1 MGDNDQRVI
10 VIGLDGATWDLIRP
24 WVEEGKLPTFS
35 RLMKEGTWGILES
48 LELPISS
55 AAWTTITTGVNPGK
69 HGIFDFSI
77 RKKDSYEIRPVS
89 SKDAKCP
96 RLWDIIGIY
105 DKRSYIIDVPLTY
118 PPQKIH
124 GCMLSGFPCPEE
136 HNEFTYP
143 PEFIDELREVI
154 GRDIHFQPRISPHDE
169 AKFLEEMF
177 EITDYVE
184 ATIKYILRE
193 KNFDFLMSVFVGPD
207 ALGHTFFKYIDI
219 NHPKYRENKELSHAI
234 LKMYIKLDKMLKSIM
249 ELLDENDKL
258 FLISDHGFSSVY
270 YGVALNKW
278 LMEKGYLHLKMNPG
292 TIFRETFF
300 NLGLTYENI
309 FKIIKTLRGVK
320 KVQNYIYSDNDAS
333 LVRKLIQRMV
343 SSMMIGGKDIDWQAT
358 EAYSQGNFGQIYINL
373 RGREPEGS
381 VDTQNYDELVEVII
395 SDLREFRYNG
405 ERVFDE
411 IERGKDVYA
420 GAFAKN
426 GPDIIC
432 THSKSK
438 YMVSRFFEFGS
449 TKTITVHPV
458 WSGTHDRTGIFLAWD
473 NNNDI
478 AAGKRIKAKLCDV
491 TPTILHL
498 FSIPIPK
505 DMDGKPLMEIFSK
518 DTEFAKTR
526 VGYEKGLKERTEEAV
541 KRLKIKGVFGKI

>member
-1 MGDNDQRVI
+1 MKENPRVV
-10 VIGLDGATWDLIRP
+10 VIGLDGATWDLIKP
-24 WVEEGKLPTFS
+24 WAEEGTLPTFNK
-35 RLMKEGTWGILES
+35 LMNEGTWGILES

-77 RKKDSYEIRPVS
+77 RKRNSYEIRPVS
-89 SKDAKCP
+89 SKDAKYP

-105 DKRSYIIDVPLTY
+105 GKKSYIIDVPLTY

-124 GCMLSGFPCPEE
+124 GCMLSGFPCPED

-154 GRDIHFQPRISPHDE
+154 DRDVHFQSRISPHDE

-177 EITDYVE
+177 KITDYVE
-184 ATIKYILRE
+184 ETIKYILRE
-193 KNFDFLMSVFVGPD
+193 KNFDFLMTVFVGPD
-207 ALGHTFFKYIDI
+207 ALGHTFFKYIDR
-219 NHPKYRENKELSHAI
+219 NHPKYRDDKELSHAI
-234 LKMYIKLDKMLKSIM
+234 LNMYIRLDKILKSII
-249 ELLDENDKL
+249 ELLNGNDKL

-278 LMEKGYLHLKMNPG
+278 LMGKGYLHLKRNPG
-292 TIFRETFF
+292 TIFREILF

-309 FKIIKTLRGVK
+309 FKIIKKLRGVK
-320 KVQNYIYSDNDAS
+320 KVQNYIYSDNDTS
-333 LVRKLIQRMV
+333 LVRKLIQRIV
-343 SSMMIGGKDIDWQAT
+343 SSMMIGGNDIDWQAT

-381 VDTQNYDELVEVII
+381 VDIQKYDELVEVII

-411 IERGKDVYA
+411 IERGKDVYI

-438 YMVSRFFEFGS
+438 YIVSRFFEFGS
-449 TKTITVHPV
+449 TKTITVHPI
-458 WSGTHDRTGIFLAWD
+458 WSGTHDRNGIFLAWD
-473 NNNDI
+473 NNNDF
-478 AAGKRIKAKLCDV
+478 AAGKRLKAKLCDI

-518 DTEFAKTR
+518 DTEFAKAR
-526 VGYEKGLKERTEEAV
+526 VGDEKRLKERTEEV
-541 KRLKIKGVFGKI
+541 IKRLKIKGVFGKI